1 MCDARFGEGCPKQ
14 YRLLVYSRGG
24 AQLGCFQQ
32 PLWKLTR
39 APDVQGPMPDV
50 TLPESLPLWP
60 YLFSL
65 LLESPFP
72 ISSSLANLSFTLCDF
87 QFKKKN
93 NPPLFFAVL
102 GIEPRALP
110 MLGKCSTTKPYPQIC
125 LFYTSEMTRCLSLCD
140 LTQGPYRMCQ
150 NPLPI

>member
-1 MCDARFGEGCPKQ
+1 MCDAGSGEGCSKQ
-14 YRLLVYSRGG
+14 HHLLVNSRGG
-24 AQLGCFQQ
+24 AQLGYFQQ

-50 TLPESLPLWP
+50 TLPENLPLWP
-60 YLFSL
+60 HLFSL

-72 ISSSLANLSFTLCDF
+72 ISSSLANLSFTLCDY
-87 QFKKKN
+87 QLKKKQS
-93 NPPLFFAVL
+93 PPFFFAVL
-102 GIEPRALP
+102 GIEPRASP

-125 LFYTSEMTRCLSLCD
+125 LFYISEMIRCLSLCD